1 MNNRRTQLNYALD
14 LAKRAISEGQVTDA
28 KAINQSIESI
38 LMTGRDERV
47 FEEYGSF
54 IPSLIF
60 SRINKNTAREIME
73 GISNLLL
80 KYEKR
85 ISLIPSSC
93 KITIYQSANAVDVK
107 LVYVITASSSV
118 GEFNKRLIF

>member
-1 MNNRRTQLNYALD
+1 MNSKSIKLNYALD
-14 LAKRAISEGQVTDA
+14 LAKRAISEGQVTDS

-47 FEEYGSF
+47 FEDYGSF

-60 SRINKNTAREIME
+60 SRINKNTATEIMD
-73 GISNLLL
+73 GIVSLIG

-85 ISLIPSSC
+85 VKIIPSQC
-93 KITIYQSANAVDVK
+93 KIKIYQSANTVDIT
-107 LVYVITASSSV
+107 LSYLITATNSV